1 MNQGA
6 VSTGGLYQRVL
17 SLDLVKKLSCF
28 LLEVL
33 SDLGL
38 FRNYT
43 SVKEVSE
50 LLFQVY
56 EHFMKALYDL
66 IFIEITS

>member
-1 MNQGA
+1 MSGYGGV
-6 VSTGGLYQRVL
+6 VSESSEFGLGEEAEL
-17 SLDLVKKLSCF
+17 F
-28 LLEVL
+28 LMEVL

-50 LLFQVY
+50 LLFHVC